1 MKRTLA
7 SLGALI
13 FSSSLALAE
22 TWTGRLLDANCATR
36 QTTAACA
43 PTYSTTAFAVDVNEK
58 IMKLD
63 SEGNKKAAEAF
74 KSYNSG
80 AERAKE
86 PNSQYSP
93 VTATVHGTMKGN
105 QIKVDSIEV
114 H

>member
-1 MKRTLA
+1 MKRTLLSFGVLMFA
-7 SLGALI
+7 AAL
-13 FSSSLALAE
+13 AYAE

-36 QTTAACA
+36 QTTAPCA
-43 PTYSTTAFAVDVNEK
+43 PTSSTTGFAVEVNGK
-58 IMKLD
+58 ILKLD

-86 PNSQYSP
+86 PNSQYSQ
-93 VTATVHGTMKGN
+93 VTATVNGTMKGN

>member
-1 MKRTLA
+1 MFAAALA
-7 SLGALI
+7 Y
-13 FSSSLALAE
+13 AE

-43 PTYSTTAFAVDVNEK
+43 PTSSSTAFAVDVNGK
-58 IMKLD
+58 ILKLD

-86 PNSQYSP
+86 PNSQYSQ
-93 VTATVHGTMKGN
+93 VTATVNGTMKGN